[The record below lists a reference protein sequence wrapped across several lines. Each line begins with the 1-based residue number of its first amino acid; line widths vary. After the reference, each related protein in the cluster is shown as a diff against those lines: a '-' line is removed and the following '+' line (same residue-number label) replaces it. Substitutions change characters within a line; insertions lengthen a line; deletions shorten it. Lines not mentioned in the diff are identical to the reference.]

1 VAVAV
6 AGLGERGLQS
16 EEKRTTGIKRLETRI
31 GRLWGFRREEKG
43 VVARLSPERTVG
55 RLVHLFVASINT
67 VGSFLREKMGEN
79 GVQSMFEYEGERFGE
94 GWEKRAWRAD
104 DIAEN
109 MIRLNFQPFG
119 VEAQYSGDKDKATI
133 VVSKCPLPERFL
145 QSVEFL
151 QEFTIEPQVSIRGDE
166 MFASLDKVSQTWD
179 WPPKK
184 TEICATCRIVMPK
197 LGKKLGFSWKHHIT
211 NDVPPKCVFDVEIT
225 KHQKQT

>member
-1 VAVAV
+1 M
-6 AGLGERGLQS
+6 QF
-16 EEKRTTGIKRLETRI
+16 EEKKPTGIKRLETRI

-43 VVARLSPERTVG
+43 VVTRLSPEKTVR
-55 RLVHLFVASINT
+55 RLVHLFIGSVDTMS
-67 VGSFLREKMGEN
+67 SFLRDKIGES
-79 GVQSMFEYEGERFGE
+79 GLRSMFEYEGEKFGE

-119 VEAQYSGDKDKATI
+119 IEAQYKGDKDKATI
-133 VVSKCPLPERFL
+133 IVSKCPLPEKFL

-151 QEFTIEPQVSIRGDE
+151 AEFTIEPRVSIRGEE
-166 MFASLDKVSQTWD
+166 MFTSIDKVSSSWD

-197 LGKKLGFSWKHHIT
+197 LGKKLGFSWKHRT
-211 NDVPPKCVFDVEIT
+211 TQDVPPKCVFDIEIT
-225 KHQKQT
+225 EPQKQT